1 MNDLAPTGLNLS
13 AATKPSFTRVIARYV
28 FLVIIIIII
37 VIIISRSS
45 TISSSGSSS
54 SSTSTSTST
63 SDLSYIRDIIYVFLA
78 NELFGIDLVQ
88 SEFCDYLF

>member
-13 AATKPSFTRVIARYV
+13 AATKPSLTQVIARYV

-54 SSTSTSTST
+54 SSTSTSTS
-63 SDLSYIRDIIYVFLA
+63 DLSYIRDIIYVFLA

-88 SEFCDYLF
+88 

>member
-54 SSTSTSTST
+54 SSTSTSTS
-63 SDLSYIRDIIYVFLA
+63 DLSYIRDIIYVFLA